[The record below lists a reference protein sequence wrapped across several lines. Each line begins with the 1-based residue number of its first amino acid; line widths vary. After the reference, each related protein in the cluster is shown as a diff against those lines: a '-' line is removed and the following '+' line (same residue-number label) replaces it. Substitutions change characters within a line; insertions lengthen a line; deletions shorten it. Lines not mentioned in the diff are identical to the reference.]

1 MLADVARTMAEV
13 ALGRKT
19 VGAFVIREM
28 PSFSGDE
35 QLEVTYVLRE
45 VQHFLD
51 GEITPV
57 KL

>member
-13 ALGRKT
+13 ALGRVT
-19 VGAFVIREM
+19 AGAFLIREM

-35 QLEVTYVLRE
+35 QLEATYVLRE
-45 VQHFLD
+45 LQNFLV

-57 KL
+57 EP